1 MKAAILTIFLV
12 LPNLLSLS
20 SASTVV
26 ADSAGG
32 AEQPADAGL
41 SDTEKQIRHGIVLL
55 GRLCQCMAAV
65 KDNDT
70 AEAAVPEIMRL
81 SDAFRQWPQGFTK
94 LPPVSELEALTYE
107 ERYMP
112 AIRKI
117 NHIIEAQ
124 AGRLAAAEYYG
135 SRNLAAALVRLAQTS
150 QS

>member
-1 MKAAILTIFLV
+1 MKAALLTIFLV
-12 LPNLLSLS
+12 LPHLLYHCA
-20 SASTVV
+20 ASTVV
-26 ADSAGG
+26 AGSAGST
-32 AEQPADAGL
+32 EQDSDAGL

-55 GRLCQCMAAV
+55 GKLCQCMAAV

-81 SDAFRQWPQGFTK
+81 SEAFRQWPQGFTK
-94 LPPVSELEALTYE
+94 LPPVSGLEALTYE

-112 AIRKI
+112 TIRKI

-150 QS
+150 QP